1 MNIKKIQING
11 YGKLKDI
18 SFQLNKGINI
28 IQGDNES
35 GKSTLLNYITSSFY
49 GISKNKKGKEMSD
62 FEKYKPWEGEEFSG
76 KLTYELDNS
85 QQYEIFRDFRKK
97 NPKIFNEKLEDV
109 SKEFNID
116 KTKGNEFFYEQTN
129 VDEDLFKSTV
139 LVNQQ
144 EVKLDNN
151 NQHMLIQKISN
162 LVGSGEDNV
171 SYKLA
176 MDRLNRK
183 LLDEVGTVRS
193 REKPI
198 NILTKQ
204 IEELE
209 NKKEELK
216 EYKDIKYE
224 IEEKNEKIRKEIE
237 ELEDKNIVAKK
248 LKIIRDKQIIE
259 DEKIKIQ
266 ENLLEENENKINKLN
281 IEIDEIENEE
291 KNILRQ
297 NKKIK
302 NKMQTLNKRMIFL
315 FLIII
320 ILNIL
325 QFIFIKNKIINCIFL
340 LTAPM
345 ILIYFIFSKNKLKNK
360 IDTKNI
366 ENIKNEKNKIKNEI
380 EIINENKNKIKNEL
394 KNIQEKNNLEI
405 NLETEQLKNKYQ
417 NFKDIFM
424 EKNIEIEL
432 ENIQNEINQ
441 KELKI
446 HKHDLEKENIEPQLD
461 NLSKLEENLVNYKEQ
476 YVNIKAKERSIEL
489 AKEVLTNSY
498 QKMKE
503 KVTPKFTKQLSE
515 NIAEITNSK
524 YSKAMYN
531 EDKGLIIEIKNG
543 SYVTASK
550 LSIGTIDQLYL
561 SLRLSMIDDLS
572 EEKLPIILDESFA
585 YFDTKRL
592 VNILKYLSKKYSN
605 RQIIIFTCTNREKEI
620 LEKLNINFNYIN
632 L

>member
-1 MNIKKIQING
+1 
-11 YGKLKDI
+11 
-18 SFQLNKGINI
+18 
-28 IQGDNES
+28 
-35 GKSTLLNYITSSFY
+35 
-49 GISKNKKGKEMSD
+49 
-62 FEKYKPWEGEEFSG
+62 
-76 KLTYELDNS
+76 
-85 QQYEIFRDFRKK
+85 
-97 NPKIFNEKLEDV
+97 
-109 SKEFNID
+109 
-116 KTKGNEFFYEQTN
+116 
-129 VDEDLFKSTV
+129 
-139 LVNQQ
+139 
-144 EVKLDNN
+144 
-151 NQHMLIQKISN
+151 
-162 LVGSGEDNV
+162 
-171 SYKLA
+171 
-176 MDRLNRK
+176 
-183 LLDEVGTVRS
+183 
-193 REKPI
+193 
-198 NILTKQ
+198 
-204 IEELE
+204 
-209 NKKEELK
+209 
-216 EYKDIKYE
+216 
-224 IEEKNEKIRKEIE
+224 
-237 ELEDKNIVAKK
+237 
-248 LKIIRDKQIIE
+248 
-259 DEKIKIQ
+259 
-266 ENLLEENENKINKLN
+266 
-281 IEIDEIENEE
+281 
-291 KNILRQ
+291 
-297 NKKIK
+297 
-302 NKMQTLNKRMIFL
+302 MQTLNKRMIFL

-360 IDTKNI
+360 IDTENI

-461 NLSKLEENLVNYKEQ
+461 NLSKLEENLVNHKEQ